1 MSQEIDLKQIERKAY
16 LSFYQDGIW
25 DLFIGLAFIG
35 MAVGVI
41 YSNTGITAIIPCFAI
56 VIIPGL
62 KKLITL
68 PRLGYVKLSSEREVK
83 KRKNISALVLLLTFT
98 AVLGGIV
105 FSAYTGNSGWQR
117 WIKSL
122 ALIPFGAVLSLIAG
136 AVGFLYGIKRVL
148 IYAILILVIFVIGH
162 ILELRPTFHFSVIG
176 ITMTLVGFALL
187 IRFIG
192 KYPKPGKGVSDGI
205 HN

>member
-1 MSQEIDLKQIERKAY
+1 MSQEIDLKRIERKGY

-25 DLFIGLAFIG
+25 DLFIGLSFIG
-35 MAVGVI
+35 MAVGVF
-41 YSNTGITAIIPCFAI
+41 YNYPGITAIIPALALVI
-56 VIIPGL
+56 VPGL

-68 PRLGYVKLSSEREVK
+68 PRLGYVKLSPAREVK
-83 KRKNISALVLLLTFT
+83 IRKNISSLVLLLTLT

-105 FSAYTGNSGWQR
+105 FFAYTGNSGWQR

-122 ALIPFGAVLSLIAG
+122 ALLPFGAVLSLIAG

-148 IYAILILVIFVIGH
+148 IYAVLILVIFIIGH

-176 ITMTLVGFALL
+176 ITMTLVGLAML
-187 IRFIG
+187 IRFIS
-192 KYPKPGKGVSDGI
+192 KYPRPSEEEAVGSR
-205 HN
+205 

>member
-1 MSQEIDLKQIERKAY
+1 MKQIERKAY

-25 DLFIGLAFIG
+25 DLFIGLSFIG
-35 MAVGVI
+35 MAVGVF
-41 YSNTGITAIIPCFAI
+41 YNYPGITAIIPALGIII
-56 VIIPGL
+56 VPGL
-62 KKLITL
+62 KKTITL
-68 PRLGYVKLSSEREVK
+68 PRLGYAKFSSEREVK
-83 KRKNISALVLLLTFT
+83 IKKNISALVLLFTLTAIF
-98 AVLGGIV
+98 GGVV

-148 IYAILILVIFVIGH
+148 IYAVLILVVFVIGH
-162 ILELRPTFHFSVIG
+162 ILEFRPTFHFTVIG
-176 ITMTLVGFALL
+176 ITMTLVGFAML

-192 KYPKPGKGVSDGI
+192 KYPRPGKGVSEGI

>member
-1 MSQEIDLKQIERKAY
+1 MNDKIDLRQIERKAY

-25 DLFIGLAFIG
+25 DLFIGLSFIG

-41 YSNTGITAIIPCFAI
+41 YNNMAITALIPALGI

-68 PRLGYVKLSSEREVK
+68 PRLGYVKLSPAREVK
-83 KRKNISALVLLLTFT
+83 IRKNISALVLLLTLT

-105 FSAYTGNSGWQR
+105 FFAYTGNSGWQR
-117 WIKSL
+117 WLKSL

-136 AVGFLYGIKRVL
+136 VVGFLYGIRRVF
-148 IYAILILVIFVIGH
+148 IYAALILVIFVIGH
-162 ILELRPTFHFSVIG
+162 VLEFRPTFHFTVIG
-176 ITMTLVGFALL
+176 ITMTLVGFVLL

-205 HN
+205 HS

>member
-1 MSQEIDLKQIERKAY
+1 M
-16 LSFYQDGIW
+16 
-25 DLFIGLAFIG
+25 
-35 MAVGVI
+35 
-41 YSNTGITAIIPCFAI
+41 
-56 VIIPGL
+56 
-62 KKLITL
+62 
-68 PRLGYVKLSSEREVK
+68 K

>member
-41 YSNTGITAIIPCFAI
+41 YNNTGITALIPALGI
-56 VIIPGL
+56 VIVPGL

-68 PRLGYVKLSSEREVK
+68 PRLGYVKLSPAREGK
-83 KRKNISALVLLLTFT
+83 IRKNISALVLLLTFT
-98 AVLGGIV
+98 AVFGGIV
-105 FSAYTGNSGWQR
+105 FFAYTGNSGWQR

-148 IYAILILVIFVIGH
+148 IYAVLILVIFVIGH
-162 ILELRPTFHFSVIG
+162 ILEFRPTFHFTVIG

-192 KYPKPGKGVSDGI
+192 KYPKPGKEVSDGI

>member
-25 DLFIGLAFIG
+25 DLFIGLSFIG
-35 MAVGVI
+35 MAVGVL
-41 YSNTGITAIIPCFAI
+41 YNNTGITAIIPALALVI
-56 VIIPGL
+56 VPGL

-68 PRLGYVKLSSEREVK
+68 PRLGYVKLSPEREGK
-83 KRKNISALVLLLTFT
+83 IRKNISALVLLMTFT
-98 AVLGGIV
+98 AVLGGVV

-148 IYAILILVIFVIGH
+148 IYAVLILVVFVIGH
-162 ILELRPTFHFSVIG
+162 ILELRPTFHFTVIG
-176 ITMTLVGFALL
+176 LPMTLVGFALL
-187 IRFIG
+187 FRFIG

-205 HN
+205 RN